1 MLDERSSSLFGIVIL
16 IVVSLFFVPN
26 FAFADH
32 PGFSEYVISSFIL
45 YPFSFLSIAVVY
57 VVIKLLKS
65 FKPSLG
71 NYIHSNRLLKI
82 GLYSSAWVISWVI
95 YHIIIPAF
103 LNKSIHFDKLFYD
116 FLILLVIPGIILIS
130 IVIINHFVLKKVP
143 TAIVVAVIVLMIFVF
158 IFIIYQTQNT
168 GIPPPTKLGVPII
181 ESLAI
186 LGYDAR
192 DLNEL
197 KAHDQITMLKN
208 SAGIQ
213 NNAKEKDE
221 RIVVYYKNNGIQPVT
236 ISEMRFGG
244 LVYNFQS
251 NEGVI
256 DNYEGTAP
264 SQGNYVILTDGAS
277 GLLQSSSELQPGQT
291 VTVVLDLAHQ
301 FKVGRDAQIKITTS
315 NGFVWVGT
323 ITIGQEENS

>member
-16 IVVSLFFVPN
+16 VSLFFVPN
-26 FAFADH
+26 SAFAS
-32 PGFSEYVISSFIL
+32 GFYYTWYDMVIFSLIL

-82 GLYSSAWVISWVI
+82 GLYSSAWVISWII

-116 FLILLVIPGIILIS
+116 FLFLLVIPGIIIIS

-143 TAIVVAVIVLMIFVF
+143 TAIVVTVVVLLIFVF

-168 GIPPPTKLGVPII
+168 GISPPTKLGTPLI
-181 ESLAI
+181 ESVAV

-192 DLNEL
+192 DLSEL

-221 RIVVYYKNNGIQPVT
+221 RVVIYLENGSEQPMT
-236 ISEMRFGG
+236 ISEVNFGG
-244 LVYNFQS
+244 IVYNFQG
-251 NEGVI
+251 NVRVI

-277 GLLQSSSELQPGQT
+277 GLLQSSRELQPGQT
-291 VTVVLDLAHQ
+291 VTIVLDLADQ
-301 FKVGRDAQIKITTS
+301 FIVGRDAYFGMRTS
-315 NGFVWVGT
+315 IGNLFVST
-323 ITIGQEENS
+323 IVIGQQG

>member
-1 MLDERSSSLFGIVIL
+1 MLDRRSSSLFGIVIL

-26 FAFADH
+26 SAFAN
-32 PGFSEYVISSFIL
+32 GFYYTWYDMVILSPIL

-116 FLILLVIPGIILIS
+116 FLFLLVIPGIILIS
-130 IVIINHFVLKKVP
+130 IVIITHFVSKKVP
-143 TAIVVAVIVLMIFVF
+143 TAIVVTVVVLMIFVF

-168 GIPPPTKLGVPII
+168 GIPPPSKSGTPLI
-181 ESLAI
+181 ESVAV

-192 DLNEL
+192 DLSEL
-197 KAHDQITMLKN
+197 KAHDGITMLKN

-213 NNAKEKDE
+213 NNVKEIDE
-221 RIVVYYKNNGIQPVT
+221 RVVIYLENGSEQPMT
-236 ISEMRFGG
+236 ISEVNFGG
-244 LVYNFQS
+244 IVYNFQG

-256 DNYEGTAP
+256 DNYDGTAP

-291 VTVVLDLAHQ
+291 VTVVLDLTDQ
-301 FKVGRDAQIKITTS
+301 FKVGRDAYFGMRTS
-315 NGFVWVGT
+315 IGNLFVST
-323 ITIGQEENS
+323 IVIGQQG

>member
-1 MLDERSSSLFGIVIL
+1 MKPKKSHCVAIGAGI
-16 IVVSLFFVPN
+16 
-26 FAFADH
+26 
-32 PGFSEYVISSFIL
+32 
-45 YPFSFLSIAVVY
+45 
-57 VVIKLLKS
+57 
-65 FKPSLG
+65 
-71 NYIHSNRLLKI
+71 
-82 GLYSSAWVISWVI
+82 
-95 YHIIIPAF
+95 
-103 LNKSIHFDKLFYD
+103 
-116 FLILLVIPGIILIS
+116 
-130 IVIINHFVLKKVP
+130 
-143 TAIVVAVIVLMIFVF
+143 TALMIFVF

-168 GIPPPTKLGVPII
+168 GIPPPSKSGIPII

-197 KAHDQITMLKN
+197 KDHYGITMLKN

-213 NNAKEKDE
+213 NNVKEIDE

-244 LVYNFQS
+244 LVYNFQG

-291 VTVVLDLAHQ
+291 VTVVLDLADQ